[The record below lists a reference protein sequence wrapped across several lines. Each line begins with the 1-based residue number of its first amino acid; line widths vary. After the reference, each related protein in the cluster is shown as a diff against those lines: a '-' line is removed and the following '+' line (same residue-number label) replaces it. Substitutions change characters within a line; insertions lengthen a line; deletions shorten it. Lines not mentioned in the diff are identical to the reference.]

1 MRSTMLFKNRVFKKL
16 IRGILSVLFA
26 SLVSITV
33 HAKQPNIVLILADD
47 MGFECLSANGCTG
60 YKTPELDKLAAQ
72 GVRFEQAFANPKCTQ
87 SRVKLMTGLYNL
99 RNFKRFGELDRKQ
112 TTFAHHL
119 KNAGYQTA
127 IAGKWQLGEEID
139 SAQHFG
145 FENSWLWQHTRSRFR
160 GETRH
165 DTRYPNPQLEF
176 NGKTVDFLK
185 GEYGPDVLVNQLTGF
200 IERNQEKPFLLYYPM
215 LLPHW
220 PFDATPDSAD
230 WNEKSLGSIPQKG
243 PGGATKQAIH
253 YRDMVQ
259 YADKMVGR
267 IVDKLEALGL
277 RENTLIIFVGDNG
290 TDKPIVTQCPDI
302 LVAGAKGTL
311 TDAGTRVP
319 LIINWPGVI
328 QPQVNKT
335 RLVEL
340 SDILPTLL
348 DFTDIA
354 LPKSYPEHG
363 ISLKP
368 LLINEQHKYAQQ
380 PKKTHLQISFKK
392 ETWIRNVDYG
402 VKISDEGKNTV
413 YEKYNGHYQA
423 KQVPL
428 NKASAKEK
436 QIFSDLQAAL
446 KR

>member
-1 MRSTMLFKNRVFKKL
+1 MLLRKSLKPVL
-16 IRGILSVLFA
+16 LGIIA
-26 SLVSITV
+26 SLASITV

-47 MGFECLSANGCTG
+47 MGFECLSANGCAG
-60 YKTPELDKLAAQ
+60 YKTPSLDKLAAQ
-72 GVRFEQAFANPKCTQ
+72 GVRFEHAFANPKCTQ

-99 RNFKRFGELDRKQ
+99 RNYKRFAKLERNQ
-112 TTFAHHL
+112 TTFAHYL
-119 KNAGYQTA
+119 KNAGYKTA
-127 IAGKWQLGEEID
+127 VAGKWQLGKEID
-139 SAQHFG
+139 SPQHFG
-145 FENSWLWQHTRSRFR
+145 FESSWLWQHTRPRLR
-160 GETRH
+160 GNTEH

-176 NGKTVDFLK
+176 NGKAVNFTE

-200 IERNQEKPFLLYYPM
+200 IERNQEQPFLLYYPM

-230 WNEKSLGSIPQKG
+230 WNEKSLGSMTKKG
-243 PGGATKQAIH
+243 PGGVKEQTAHFQ
-253 YRDMVQ
+253 DMVQ

-267 IVDKLEALGL
+267 IVDKLEELNL

-290 TDKPIVTQCPDI
+290 TDTPIVTQCPDK
-302 LVAGAKGTL
+302 LVKGAKGTL

-328 QPQVNKT
+328 EPKVNNT

-348 DFTDIA
+348 DFTGIPIA
-354 LPKSYPEHG
+354 KDYPHHG

-368 LLINEQHKYAQQ
+368 LLLNNHQQ
-380 PKKTHLQISFKK
+380 PDKNHIQISYKK
-392 ETWIRNVDYG
+392 DTWIRNFDYG
-402 VKISDEGKNTV
+402 VKISDRGKENI
-413 YEKYNGHYQA
+413 YEKYNGHYQT
-423 KQVPL
+423 QSVQL
-428 NKASAKEK
+428 NKSSTQEK
-436 QIFSDLQAAL
+436 QIFSKLQASL

>member
-1 MRSTMLFKNRVFKKL
+1 MLLRKSLKPL
-16 IRGILSVLFA
+16 LLGIIA
-26 SLVSITV
+26 SLASITV

-47 MGFECLSANGCTG
+47 MGFECLSANGCAG
-60 YKTPELDKLAAQ
+60 YKTPSLDKLAAQ
-72 GVRFEQAFANPKCTQ
+72 GVRFEHAFANPKCTQ

-99 RNFKRFGELDRKQ
+99 RNYKRFAKLERNQ
-112 TTFAHHL
+112 TTFAHYL
-119 KNAGYQTA
+119 KNAGYKTA
-127 IAGKWQLGEEID
+127 VAGKWQLGKEID
-139 SAQHFG
+139 SPQHFG
-145 FENSWLWQHTRSRFR
+145 FESSWLWQHNRPRLRKDT
-160 GETRH
+160 EH

-176 NGKTVDFLK
+176 NGKAVNFTE

-200 IERNQEKPFLLYYPM
+200 IERNQEQPFLLYYPM

-230 WNEKSLGSIPQKG
+230 WNEKSLGSITKKG
-243 PGGATKQAIH
+243 PGGVKEQTAHFQ
-253 YRDMVQ
+253 DMVQ

-267 IVDKLEALGL
+267 IVDKLEELNL

-290 TDKPIVTQCPDI
+290 TDTPIATQCPDI
-302 LVAGAKGTL
+302 LVKGAKGTL

-328 QPQVNKT
+328 QPKVNNT

-348 DFTDIA
+348 DFTGIPIA
-354 LPKSYPEHG
+354 KDYPHHG

-368 LLINEQHKYAQQ
+368 LLLNDHQQHAQQ
-380 PKKTHLQISFKK
+380 PNKSHIQISYKK
-392 ETWIRNVDYG
+392 DTWIRNFDYG
-402 VKISDEGKNTV
+402 VKISGRGKDTL
-413 YEKYNGHYQA
+413 YEKYNGHYQT
-423 KQVPL
+423 QSVQL
-428 NKASAKEK
+428 NKSSTQEK
-436 QIFSDLQAAL
+436 QIFSKLQASL